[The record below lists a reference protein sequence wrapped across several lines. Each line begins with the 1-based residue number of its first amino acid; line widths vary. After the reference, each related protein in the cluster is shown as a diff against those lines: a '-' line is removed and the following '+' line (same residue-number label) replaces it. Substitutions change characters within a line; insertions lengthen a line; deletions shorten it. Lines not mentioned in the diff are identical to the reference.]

1 MTKSDTKNWLPL
13 LLRSG
18 SAVALIAMAMPY
30 AAQAQSTAPA
40 QSNTQSNTQPPAAS
54 ADATKAQ
61 SDTTSEQTNDD
72 AGDNGDEIIV
82 SGMRYSIAKSIETKR
97 DAMNIVDAVVAEDI
111 GKFPDENLAEALQ
124 RIPGVT
130 ITRNRGEGQNISVRG
145 LGGDYNVTTL
155 DGRLLATENTGRTFN
170 FDVIAAE
177 LVGGLQVYKT
187 PLAELTEGGIGSIV
201 NIDTRRPLDLK
212 DFTFMASAKAEY
224 ETNSKKTSPSAS
236 FLISDTFADGTIG
249 VLLSATYSR
258 KTLRQDSFIG
268 EGFYD
273 ATDPF
278 GVSVP
283 YDTNGD
289 GVVSKDAEGNPAP
302 GPGSEYYKSVIPG
315 YVRYSIAQDKRTR
328 IGGSAALQW
337 QASDNVLFTLDG
349 LYSRYR
355 SNGSDSQI
363 SFVNYDEDWT
373 PGVPQVDEIKRND
386 AGEINY
392 IKVGGSPVAEILNA
406 STPRRAETYQIGFNA
421 TGTDGIFTWFV
432 DASKSQAKDSNAGE
446 NRYIVARAVLDSYI
460 VDATQGNLLPSM
472 TLDPALSAD
481 TPFGAH
487 YSYNYGTGITDKVTQ
502 FRIGGKLEPK
512 GFLHELNFGMGWTRQ
527 AKDRRQFASANPS
540 AFSNGGQYL
549 TRDGYPFDPT
559 LVESFGALNLF
570 RLPGNVLVAP
580 GFDSFLKG
588 EPGTPPQPWPSFDY
602 DKLYEYYLTVNPA
615 AAEALIKPTY
625 RPTSS
630 YEIREDVMNG
640 YARAT
645 FSADIFGRP
654 LLLDVGA
661 RAALTSIRASGH
673 SRRPE
678 DYNTTP
684 LPAPSPIKVSG
695 DYFDFLPSANLKW
708 EIADDLIFR
717 ASAAKVLTRPS
728 LGQMSPYQ
736 AISVTNRTITRGNP
750 DLEPFRAN
758 QADASIEWYLGKLGL
773 ISAAVYY
780 KDIKSFTQTIETT
793 ENINGI
799 NWRVRQPGSSGF
811 GGTIKGFEISA
822 QQSFDPFLPDFLHGF
837 GAQVNYTYTTSSF
850 DDPELK
856 GLPFTG
862 MSKQSYN
869 IVGFY
874 ERGGLAARVAYSRRG
889 KYVSTP
895 DGWGGPEWVAPYG
908 QVDASLSY
916 DITDQVTVVAEGTNL
931 TNSRYWQ
938 YIDRPD
944 QVSYLAR
951 FGRQV
956 SLGVRFGF

>member
-1 MTKSDTKNWLPL
+1 MSISYHKNGLPL
-13 LLRSG
+13 LRSA
-18 SAVALIAMAMPY
+18 SAMAFIAMAMPN
-30 AAQAQSTAPA
+30 AAFAQTAP
-40 QSNTQSNTQPPAAS
+40 QP
-54 ADATKAQ
+54 
-61 SDTTSEQTNDD
+61 SEQTSTTTPAQTTSGDTTETAGEDD
-72 AGDNGDEIIV
+72 AIVV

-187 PLAELTEGGIGSIV
+187 PLAELTEGGIGSVV

-236 FLISDTFADGTIG
+236 FLVSKTFADGTIG
-249 VLLSATYSR
+249 VLLSGTYSK

-283 YDTNGD
+283 FDTNGD
-289 GVVSKDAEGNPAP
+289 GVVAKDADGNPAP

-315 YVRYSIAQDKRTR
+315 YVRYSIAQDERTR
-328 IGGSAALQW
+328 IGGSAAIQW
-337 QASDNVLFTLDG
+337 QANDNILFTLDG

-386 AGEINY
+386 AGEVNY

-406 STPRRAETYQIGFNA
+406 STPRRAETFQYGFNV
-421 TGTDGIFTWFV
+421 TGTDGDFTWFA
-432 DASKSQAKDSNAGE
+432 DASQSQAKDSNAGD

-487 YSYNYGTGITDKVTQ
+487 YSYNYGTGITDKITQ

-527 AKDRRQFASANPS
+527 GKDRSQYASRNAS
-540 AFSNGGQYL
+540 AFSRGGFYL
-549 TRDGYPFDPT
+549 RRDGYAYDPST
-559 LVESFGALNLF
+559 VETFGSMDLF
-570 RLPGNVLVAP
+570 RLPGDVLIAP
-580 GFDSFLKG
+580 AFDGFLKG
-588 EPGTPPQPWPSFDY
+588 EPGSTPQPWPSFDY
-602 DKLYEYYLTVNPA
+602 DKLYEYYSSVSPT

-625 RPTSS
+625 SPTSS
-630 YEIREDVMNG
+630 YKIREDVMNG

-645 FSADIFGRP
+645 FNADVFGRP
-654 LLLDVGA
+654 LLLDIGA
-661 RAALTSIRASGH
+661 RAALTSIKASGH

-708 EIADDLIFR
+708 EVADNLIFR

-728 LGQMSPYQ
+728 LGEMSPYQ
-736 AISVTNRTITRGNP
+736 AISVANRTITRGNP
-750 DLEPFRAN
+750 DLESFRAN
-758 QADASIEWYLGKLGL
+758 QADATVEWYFGKLGL
-773 ISAAVYY
+773 VSAAVYY
-780 KDIKSFTQTIETT
+780 KDIKSFTQTIETRET
-793 ENINGI
+793 INGQE
-799 NWRVRQPGSSGF
+799 WRVRQPGSSGY
-811 GGTIKGFEISA
+811 GGTIKGFELAA
-822 QQSFDPFLPDFLHGF
+822 QQSFDPLLPDFLHGF

-850 DDPELK
+850 DDPELD

-874 ERGGLAARVAYSRRG
+874 ENHGFAARVAYSRRG
-889 KYVSTP
+889 KYISNP

-916 DITDQVTVVAEGTNL
+916 DIGDKVTVVAEGTNL